1 MFHTSECFQLNEVY
15 QLNQNISLVGF
26 IKRTLV
32 YILFSFPGKHGIL
45 KITLSNRDNFM
56 NTAGGFMREVS

>member
-1 MFHTSECFQLNEVY
+1 MFPAKY
-15 QLNQNISLVGF
+15 NQNFSLVGF

-56 NTAGGFMREVS
+56 NTVGGFMREGS